1 MTGNPRLP
9 TRLQCS
15 RPEECVET
23 ISQGY
28 AQTTGFS
35 SEISSRQQSFSHGWK
50 CPPKRVFFLWEKT
63 ARGAMRATFVS
74 PRTILSIAQS
84 AECSCVC

>member
-1 MTGNPRLP
+1 MTGSPRLP

-35 SEISSRQQSFSHGWK
+35 SEISSRQQSFNHRWK

-63 ARGAMRATFVS
+63 ARGAMRATFDS
-74 PRTILSIAQS
+74 PRTIFSIAQS
-84 AECSCVC
+84 AECSCIC